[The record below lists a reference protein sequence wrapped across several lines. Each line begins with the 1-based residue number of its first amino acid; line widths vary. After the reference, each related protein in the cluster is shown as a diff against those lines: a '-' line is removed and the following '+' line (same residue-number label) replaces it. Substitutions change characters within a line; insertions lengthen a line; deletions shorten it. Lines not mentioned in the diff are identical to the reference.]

1 MKAYTWP
8 KRQKKKKVKKRKGTE
23 RERAQRK
30 KERKKRGT
38 ALEPKT
44 IPSSSFWQKVK
55 KSYRERARRKKEEE
69 AKKKESRAKK
79 KNQKSN
85 SAEMYVPAETYRNTP
100 KFYPRW
106 NGGLSRT
113 GLHTGTRFSVHFDRN
128 GMEYTTMG
136 KSRKAQTKPNYIL
149 KL

>member
-1 MKAYTWP
+1 MPHGPGDVVEGLKLEVAAGGGLAERSKETQ
-8 KRQKKKKVKKRKGTE
+8 KRE
-23 RERAQRK
+23 
-30 KERKKRGT
+30 
-38 ALEPKT
+38 
-44 IPSSSFWQKVK
+44 
-55 KSYRERARRKKEEE
+55 
-69 AKKKESRAKK
+69 K
-79 KNQKSN
+79 KNPEKYSGRNIHTGRNTLKST
-85 SAEMYVPAETYRNTP
+85 ETAETHRNTP

-113 GLHTGTRFSVHFDRN
+113 GLHTGTRFSVHFGRN